1 MTEKKPAMIIIVMGV
16 TGSGKTTVG
25 RLLAERFDLAFY
37 EGDDF
42 HPPENKQKMSAGAP
56 LTDQDRR
63 PWLQQLRAVLQN
75 AAKSSAGAVLACSA
89 LKKSYRRHLS
99 AGAVR
104 FVYLKASPELVRDR
118 LHRRTGHFMPPSLV
132 DSQFADLEEPDDAL
146 IVDAALDPEK
156 IVDRIAQ
163 ALGLA

>member
-1 MTEKKPAMIIIVMGV
+1 MIIIVMGV

-25 RLLAERFDLAFY
+25 RRLAERFALAFH

-42 HPPENKQKMSAGAP
+42 HPPENKEKMSAGSP
-56 LTDQDRR
+56 LTDQDRL
-63 PWLQQLRAVLQN
+63 PWLEQLRAVLQY
-75 AAKSSAGAVLACSA
+75 AAARNAGAVLACSA
-89 LKKSYRRHLS
+89 LKKSYRKILS
-99 AGAVR
+99 AGAAR

-118 LHRRTGHFMPPSLV
+118 LRRRTGHFMPPSLV

-146 IVDAALDPEK
+146 VVDAALEPDT
-156 IVDRIAQ
+156 IVGRIAQ